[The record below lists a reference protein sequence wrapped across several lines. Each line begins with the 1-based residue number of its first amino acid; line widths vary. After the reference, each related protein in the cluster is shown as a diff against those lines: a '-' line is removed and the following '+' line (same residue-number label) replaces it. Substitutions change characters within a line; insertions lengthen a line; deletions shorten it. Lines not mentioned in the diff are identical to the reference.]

1 MTNEPNEREYL
12 GEQLERVTWEP
23 DIVPELLECNLI
35 KAIWR
40 TKRYRVAAYILRN
53 HVALKVNAARAE
65 LTAPAE
71 GDVEAADRKTAEKVA
86 ETIND
91 DFRVYG
97 KARFLRQNEVNVI
110 AAALT
115 TARKAEREKAASE
128 LHRYQKA
135 LDGLTIAG
143 GGSNMH
149 GDPEYQAKWVQERV
163 NRHMDT
169 AKRFAI
175 ERNNARARV
184 EVLEAAARRFLL
196 WAATPTGFKRK
207 GNNSDKVDLLV
218 IENVEEFKESRDA
231 LAALLAGEGKGEEER
246 PTGIPDE
253 IVSFFP
259 DDSVP
264 KEEVE

>member
-1 MTNEPNEREYL
+1 MPNEREIEIARLVKFPENRDDLARLLKDYRLDL
-12 GEQLERVTWEP
+12 GM
-23 DIVPELLECNLI
+23 N
-35 KAIWR
+35 
-40 TKRYRVAAYILRN
+40 
-53 HVALKVNAARAE
+53 RAE

-71 GDVEAADRKTAEKVA
+71 GDVEAATQIISNTLFSGGPLPDLDDPMYPV
-86 ETIND
+86 IN
-91 DFRVYG
+91 
-97 KARFLRQNEVNVI
+97 LRDKI

-184 EVLEAAARRFLL
+184 EVLEAAAGDGIAIIRTL
-196 WAATPTGFKRK
+196 AAILTHLGYNREALTA
-207 GNNSDKVDLLV
+207 NSGADRL
-218 IENVEEFKESRDA
+218 I
-231 LAALLAGEGKGEEER
+231 ALLAGEGKGEEER